1 MGLLNMNKGKKEKVV
16 EPEYYYSATKI
27 LVSNYKVCY
36 LSKKEKIFYFLLA
49 FIVGGAV
56 GYLFYGGIGLSELGN
71 RPTTTTY
78 ICNFIAVVLTGFI
91 AGKLILPVVVANK
104 KEKRQKALAKQFRD
118 MLDTITT
125 SIGAGKNIPEAFL
138 TARNDLAVQYS
149 EDSDIVHEIDVIND
163 GIRNSVLIE
172 DLLEDFGERSGI
184 DDIKSFA
191 NVFKICY
198 KKGGNIKDVI
208 RNTHSILSDKMTI
221 KEEIETLVTANK
233 FEQNIMI
240 VMPVALIALIKFS
253 SPDFAANFTT
263 TTGIIS
269 TTIAVALFVI
279 SYFIGRK
286 ILKIKV

>member
-1 MGLLNMNKGKKEKVV
+1 M
-16 EPEYYYSATKI
+16 
-27 LVSNYKVCY
+27 
-36 LSKKEKIFYFLLA
+36 A

-56 GYLFYGGIGLSELGN
+56 GYLFYGGIGLSELDN

-269 TTIAVALFVI
+269 TTIAVALFVV

>member
-1 MGLLNMNKGKKEKVV
+1 MGLINMNKGKKEKVV

-56 GYLFYGGIGLSELGN
+56 GYLFYGGIGLSELDN

-269 TTIAVALFVI
+269 TTIAVALFVV

>member
-1 MGLLNMNKGKKEKVV
+1 MGLINMNKGKKEKVV

-269 TTIAVALFVI
+269 TTIAVALFVV

>member
-269 TTIAVALFVI
+269 TTIAVALFVV

>member
-1 MGLLNMNKGKKEKVV
+1 MNKGKKEKVV

-27 LVSNYKVCY
+27 SVSNYKVCY

-56 GYLFYGGIGLSELGN
+56 GYLFYGGIGLSELDN

>member
-1 MGLLNMNKGKKEKVV
+1 MGLINKKKKKKEKVV
-16 EPEYYYSATKI
+16 EPEYHYSATKI

-269 TTIAVALFVI
+269 TTIAVALFVV

>member
-1 MGLLNMNKGKKEKVV
+1 MGLLNMNKGKKEMVV

-269 TTIAVALFVI
+269 TTIAVALFVV

>member
-1 MGLLNMNKGKKEKVV
+1 MGLINMNKGKKEKVV

-27 LVSNYKVCY
+27 LVSNYNVCY

-49 FIVGGAV
+49 FIIGGAV
-56 GYLFYGGIGLSELGN
+56 GYLFYGGIGLSELDN

-269 TTIAVALFVI
+269 TTIAVALFVV

>member
-1 MGLLNMNKGKKEKVV
+1 MGLINMNKGKKEKVV

-253 SPDFAANFTT
+253 SPDFAANFTS

-269 TTIAVALFVI
+269 TTIAVALFVV

>member
-56 GYLFYGGIGLSELGN
+56 GYLFYGGIGLSELDN

-163 GIRNSVLIE
+163 GIKNSVLIE

-269 TTIAVALFVI
+269 TTIAVALFVV

>member
-1 MGLLNMNKGKKEKVV
+1 MNKGKKEKVV

-56 GYLFYGGIGLSELGN
+56 GYLFYGGIGLSELDN

>member
-1 MGLLNMNKGKKEKVV
+1 MGLINMNKGKKEKVV

-56 GYLFYGGIGLSELGN
+56 GYLFYGGIGLSELDN

>member
-1 MGLLNMNKGKKEKVV
+1 MGLINMNKDKKEKIV
-16 EPEYYYSATKI
+16 ETEYYYSATKI

-36 LSKKEKIFYFLLA
+36 LKKSEQIFYFLLA

-56 GYLFYGGIGLSELGN
+56 GYLFYGGIGLSELDN
-71 RPTTTTY
+71 RPTTITY
-78 ICNFIAVVLTGFI
+78 ICNFIAVVLTGSI
-91 AGKLILPVVVANK
+91 AGKLILPVVIATK

-138 TARNDLAVQYS
+138 SARNDLAVQYS
-149 EDSDIVHEIDVIND
+149 EDADIVHEIDVIND
-163 GIRNSVLIE
+163 GIKNSVLIE

-240 VMPVALIALIKFS
+240 VMPVVLIALIKFS
-253 SPDFAANFTT
+253 SPDFAANFTS

-269 TTIAVALFVI
+269 TTVAIVLFVV
-279 SYFIGRK
+279 SYFVGRK